1 MILCQSICLRRV
13 QTKSRENSAVLHF
26 ILHVKSFL
34 GNVIK
39 AVERPIA
46 SNGGTVISCISEE
59 YLVLVS
65 FKTNI
70 GIQMIF
76 RDAFEIKND
85 VKERLEF

>member
-1 MILCQSICLRRV
+1 MV
-13 QTKSRENSAVLHF
+13 
-26 ILHVKSFL
+26 
-34 GNVIK
+34 K

-59 YLVLVS
+59 YLVFLS

-85 VKERLEF
+85 VKRLTILILVLCLKFKVTA

>member
-1 MILCQSICLRRV
+1 M
-13 QTKSRENSAVLHF
+13 
-26 ILHVKSFL
+26 
-34 GNVIK
+34 IK

>member
-1 MILCQSICLRRV
+1 MIFCQSICLRRV

-26 ILHVKSFL
+26 ILHVNNFL
-34 GNVIK
+34 GNVVK

-46 SNGGTVISCISEE
+46 SNNGGTVISCISEE
-59 YLVLVS
+59 YLLVLVS
-65 FKTNI
+65 FKTNK

-85 VKERLEF
+85 VKR

>member
-1 MILCQSICLRRV
+1 MIFCQSICLRRV

-26 ILHVKSFL
+26 MLHVNNFL
-34 GNVIK
+34 GNVVCGK

-70 GIQMIF
+70 GIKVISGMLS
-76 RDAFEIKND
+76 KS
-85 VKERLEF
+85 KMM

>member
-1 MILCQSICLRRV
+1 MVC
-13 QTKSRENSAVLHF
+13 
-26 ILHVKSFL
+26 
-34 GNVIK
+34 GK

-59 YLVLVS
+59 YLLVLVS

-76 RDAFEIKND
+76 RDSFEIKND
-85 VKERLEF
+85 VKDGLEF